1 MTLEGARI
9 LPRLLMGASLALSV
23 VMTGANA
30 EETKRKFGQEI
41 TVYKTASCSCCN
53 GWVDYLRTQGFKV
66 NRQDVEDLDQIKTR
80 HGVTD
85 PQLKS
90 CHTAI
95 VDGYVVEGHV
105 PADDIWR
112 LLSERPD
119 IVGITA
125 PGMPPMSPGMN
136 SLEPK
141 GYDVLSFDA
150 QGATSVYSHY

>member
-1 MTLEGARI
+1 MTFEGSRI
-9 LPRLLMGASLALSV
+9 LPQMLLATGLFLSF

-30 EETKRKFGQEI
+30 EEVKRKFGQEI
-41 TVYKTASCSCCN
+41 TVYKTASCGCCN

-66 NRQDVEDLDQIKTR
+66 KRQDVEDLDQIKAQ
-80 HGVTD
+80 HGLTD

-105 PADDIWR
+105 PANDIWR
-112 LLSERPD
+112 LLSERPE
-119 IVGITA
+119 IVGISA

-136 SLEPK
+136 DVEPK

-150 QGATSVYSHY
+150 QGATGVYSHY

>member
-1 MTLEGARI
+1 MTDERATI
-9 LPRLLMGASLALSV
+9 LPRLLLATGLLFSV
-23 VMTGANA
+23 VTTAANA
-30 EETKRKFGQEI
+30 EEIKRKFGQEI

-66 NRQDVEDLDQIKTR
+66 MRHDVEDVEPIKAQ
-80 HGVTD
+80 HGLTD

-105 PADDIWR
+105 PANDIWR

-119 IVGITA
+119 VVGITA
-125 PGMPPMSPGMN
+125 PGMPPMSPGMK
-136 SLEPK
+136 SLEPE
-141 GYDVLSFDA
+141 GYNVLSFDA
-150 QGATSVYSHY
+150 QGATRVYSRY